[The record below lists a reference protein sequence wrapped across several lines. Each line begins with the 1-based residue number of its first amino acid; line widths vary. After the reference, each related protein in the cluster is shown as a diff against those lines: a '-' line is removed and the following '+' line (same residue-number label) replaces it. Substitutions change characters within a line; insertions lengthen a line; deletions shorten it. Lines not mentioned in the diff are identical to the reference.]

1 LSGLKQ
7 KTPSGI
13 LVESR
18 RNRAR
23 PLAPAAQAG
32 PSRLRYPWL
41 RLHVSGA
48 QWAAGLVA
56 LAAGIALA
64 FLYSWYLQSSDAAAD
79 SIYGLGFGVAG
90 TLLLLLVGSGYTLRK
105 RWGRPRASQAKA
117 RKTGFRKRPFRQGA
131 RWPGLL
137 HTFLAWHMAGG
148 LLGLLLIWMHTANS
162 FGQPSGTYAFYG
174 LLGVVASG
182 LIGRL
187 LDYVCPR
194 LAAVA
199 ALQALNARGEDRLE
213 ALTHRFERVQP
224 RRVHIMQAARSEANA
239 IQRAIRRERF
249 FLRLIRLWRFAH
261 IFISLVAAALLVWH
275 LLFAL
280 NWLLMGYE

>member
-1 LSGLKQ
+1 MNRQ
-7 KTPSGI
+7 
-13 LVESR
+13 R
-18 RNRAR
+18 R
-23 PLAPAAQAG
+23 LH
-32 PSRLRYPWL
+32 YPWL
-41 RLHVSGA
+41 RLEVSGA
-48 QWAAGLVA
+48 QWAAGLIA
-56 LAAGIALA
+56 LGAGIALA
-64 FLYSWYLQSSDAAAD
+64 FLYSWYLRGNDAAAD

-105 RWGRPRASQAKA
+105 RWGRPRAAQAKA
-117 RKTGFRKRPFRQGA
+117 RKSGLRKRPFRQGG
-131 RWPGLL
+131 RWLGSL

-148 LLGLLLIWMHTANS
+148 FLGLLLIWMHTANS

-174 LLGVVASG
+174 VLGIAASG

-187 LDYVCPR
+187 LDHVCPR

-213 ALTHRFERVQP
+213 ALTHRFERMQP
-224 RRVHIMQAARSEANA
+224 PRAHIIQAARAEASA

-261 IFISLVAAALLVWH
+261 IFISLVAVVLVLWH

-280 NWLLMGYE
+280 NWLLKGY

>member
-1 LSGLKQ
+1 MARLVCWCACQMAALWPMKKPVSTAAYMSTMIRPAISLSARRTAPSLLRREAARRRRDQQRRRCQKCRCTLMPAAPSELGRYPPLSGLKQ

-162 FGQPSGTYAFYG
+162 
-174 LLGVVASG
+174 
-182 LIGRL
+182 
-187 LDYVCPR
+187 
-194 LAAVA
+194 
-199 ALQALNARGEDRLE
+199 
-213 ALTHRFERVQP
+213 
-224 RRVHIMQAARSEANA
+224 
-239 IQRAIRRERF
+239 
-249 FLRLIRLWRFAH
+249 
-261 IFISLVAAALLVWH
+261 
-275 LLFAL
+275 
-280 NWLLMGYE
+280 